1 MKHLPL
7 SMRMLRRNW
16 AAGEL
21 RVLLLALLIAV
32 ASVTTVGFFADR
44 VQGALDAQ
52 ANDLLGG
59 DLVLI
64 ADKPIPEQF
73 FQDARAGRLE
83 VANTRTFPSMVAAGQ
98 GVNLAEIK
106 AVSDGFPLRG
116 KIRIADALDAPE
128 REVDGGPKAGTAW
141 IAVALASRLGLKV
154 GDTLNVGRARLTVA
168 AIIKRE
174 PDSVLDY
181 FGIAPRVLMHDS
193 DVAAT
198 GLIQV
203 GSRVTHR
210 LLVRGAR
217 DDVDRFRAQST
228 PRLAR
233 GQRIEGVRDARSEV
247 RTALERAQRF
257 LGLASLLSVV
267 LASVAVA
274 LAARR
279 FSQRQID
286 AAAMMR
292 CLGAS
297 QSDIFTLHAWQFAVL
312 GLAACALGSL
322 VGYGAQAIL
331 AQWLT
336 VFLTVDL
343 PLPGALPALRGAV
356 IGLVLL
362 LGFTLP
368 PLIRLRSVS
377 TLRVLRRDLGTAE
390 PASLAAFVLGL
401 AALSAL
407 IVWQAGDLKMG
418 SIALGGF
425 AAALAVAAIAGY
437 GMIRLVSRLRGAASG
452 PWRYGLANL
461 RRRTG
466 ASLLQIMA
474 LGLGIMAMLML
485 TLVRTELVVKWQQ
498 SMPRD
503 MPNRF
508 AVGIQDDQLA
518 EVRRYFEGLKLK
530 LPELYPM
537 VRGRL
542 QAIGDRPVS
551 GAKYTEERA
560 RRLAEREFNVSWATQ
575 MASDNKLVGGKF
587 WAADTQAKEFSVE
600 EGIAKT
606 LGIKLGDTLTFDVAG
621 SRFTA
626 PVTSLRKV
634 DWDSFKPNFFVIASP
649 ALLKSYPA
657 SWITS
662 FHLPSGRDD
671 VVGGLVQRFP
681 NVSVIDLS
689 ALMEQ
694 FQRITD
700 QVSRAVEFVFLFA
713 IAAGLVVLFA
723 AITSTQDERVFEGA
737 ILRTLGAS
745 RRQLAILQLAE
756 FLAIGLLAGLIAAG
770 GAVGTAMVLS
780 ERVLNVPYE
789 VSWGLPIA
797 GVLVGAIGVA
807 LAGLLG
813 TRRAVS
819 SPPLATIRAV
829 T

>member
-1 MKHLPL
+1 MKRFGLAT
-7 SMRMLRRNW
+7 RMLRRNW
-16 AAGEL
+16 SAGEL
-21 RVLLLALLIAV
+21 KVLLLALVIAV

-44 VQGALDAQ
+44 VQAALDAQ
-52 ANDLLGG
+52 ANELLGG
-59 DLVLI
+59 DLVMI
-64 ADKPIPEQF
+64 ADQPIAADF
-73 FQDARAGRLE
+73 VDLARAQKLD
-83 VANTRTFPSMVAAGQ
+83 VAQTRTFPSMVGAAGA
-98 GVNLAEIK
+98 VNLAEIK
-106 AVSDGFPLRG
+106 AVSSSFPLRG
-116 KIRIADALDAPE
+116 RIRVADAIGAAE
-128 REVDGGPKAGTAW
+128 REVEGGPRPGTVWVGVPLAG
-141 IAVALASRLGLKV
+141 RLNLKV
-154 GDTLNVGRARLTVA
+154 GDTLNVGRAPLSVA
-168 AIIKRE
+168 AIITRE

-181 FGIAPRVLMHDS
+181 FGIAPRVLMNEA
-193 DVAAT
+193 DVAST

-203 GSRVTHR
+203 GSRVVHR
-210 LLVRGAR
+210 LLVSGDKERVG
-217 DDVDRFRAQST
+217 DFRAQVT
-228 PRLAR
+228 PKLAR

-292 CLGAS
+292 CLGAT
-297 QSDIFTLHAWQFAVL
+297 QADIFGLHAWQFALL
-312 GLAACALGSL
+312 GLAACVVGSA
-322 VGYGAQAIL
+322 VGYVAQAVL
-331 AQWLT
+331 AQWLMAFFT
-336 VFLTVDL
+336 VAL
-343 PLPGALPALRGAV
+343 PLPGPLPALRGAI
-356 IGLVLL
+356 IGFVLL

-368 PLIRLRSVS
+368 PLIRLRSAS
-377 TLRVLRRDLGTAE
+377 TLRVLRRDLAPAE
-390 PASLAAFVLGL
+390 PLSAAAFVLGL
-401 AALSAL
+401 VALSSL
-407 IVWQAGDLKMG
+407 IIWQAGDLKLG

-425 AAALAVAAIAGY
+425 AAALAVAAILGY
-437 GMIRLVSRLRGAASG
+437 AMIRLVTRLRGAASG

-466 ASLLQIMA
+466 ASLVQIMA

-498 SMPRD
+498 SMPPD

-508 AVGIQDDQLA
+508 AINIQGDQLPD
-518 EVRRYFEGLKLK
+518 VKRYFADLKLFS
-530 LPELYPM
+530 PDLYPM

-542 QAIGDRPVS
+542 MAIGDRPVGPS
-551 GAKYTEERA
+551 DYTDQRA
-560 RRLAEREFNVSWATQ
+560 RRLAEREFNLSWGDNLRP
-575 MASDNKLVGGKF
+575 DNKIVAGKL
-587 WAADTQAKEFSVE
+587 WAPGSKDGEFSVE

-606 LGIKLGDTLTFDVAG
+606 LGIKLGETLTFDVAG

-626 PVTSLRKV
+626 RVTSLRKV
-634 DWDSFKPNFFVIASP
+634 DWDSFKPNFFVIGSP
-649 ALLKSYPA
+649 ALLKEYPA

-662 FHLPSGRDD
+662 FHLPPGRDD
-671 VVGGLVQRFP
+671 VVSGLVQRFP

-689 ALMEQ
+689 AIMAQ

-723 AITSTQDERVFEGA
+723 AITSTQDERIFEGA

-756 FLAIGLLAGLIAAG
+756 FLAIGLLAGLIAAA
-770 GAVGTAMVLS
+770 GAVGTAMALS
-780 ERVLNVPYE
+780 DRVLGVPYD
-789 VSWGLPIA
+789 VSWPLPLTGL
-797 GVLVGAIGVA
+797 VVGALGVA
-807 LAGLLG
+807 IAGLLG

-819 SPPLATIRAV
+819 SPPLQTIRAV